1 VRRRPSQPVAA
12 RPPGALGETRPL
24 RHRTTDGSS
33 RHLSALLVGCLA
45 VALALVTAGAAAA
58 APTLSYDDYHDFGEV
73 ETQLRA
79 WAERP
84 EVELLDIG
92 TSAGGRTLWVARI
105 AGDGPVDPDQRPA
118 VFVGAN
124 IAGFHNAGT
133 EAALDL
139 VAKLLGGDAPNGAE
153 LLSART
159 FYVAPVL
166 DPDAHDALFAEVRV
180 ERSGNAMTLDHDRD
194 GFEAEDGFDDLD
206 GDGRITGM
214 RIADPAGGWLPHPED
229 PRVMIRAD
237 GSKGQAGAY
246 RMVSEGR
253 DDDGDGELNEDPAT
267 GVAPDRNFAHQ
278 FPYPDVDAGPWP
290 SYAPETKAVMDFLLA
305 HRNVALAVVYGPAN
319 NLLKKPESLGGGSGD
334 LGTQKFKLPKE
345 AAEFLG
351 FDPEGEYTIDE
362 VWEVAKDLSFVVQN
376 NITKD
381 QLAQFLGA
389 GPATKLADEDMAWL
403 DRFAKDYKKRLEDAG
418 LSNDRP
424 AEQYGKGGFTPWLY
438 YQYGVMAL
446 ELDVWGVPKPETP
459 KDEAMEDD
467 GELTVDRLESM
478 SADEVIALGED
489 KIQELLDANGVPSQ
503 YNATTVI
510 GALQGGQ
517 ITPERMAAMIRQSG
531 GGESGGDGGETAG
544 DDPATQRTRDV
555 LAWVDANAP
564 AAVTPWTPVTL
575 PDGTKAEVG
584 GLDPFIEVAPPYA
597 VLEPALGVHT
607 ATVLDLASKL
617 ARVELLSVEAED
629 LGGGVAR
636 VRAVA
641 GNRGTLPTH
650 TKLDERMHTHLPV
663 RLELVTG
670 DGVEL
675 VTGHAAVTSGRLEGS
690 AGTVEGTWL
699 VHATP
704 GAEVTVRVIT
714 DNAGT
719 DQKTTTI
726 GKGA

>member
-1 VRRRPSQPVAA
+1 MRRHPSRFTLPGPLASGRAA
-12 RPPGALGETRPL
+12 GR
-24 RHRTTDGSS
+24 
-33 RHLSALLVGCLA
+33 LSTLLVGCLA
-45 VALALVTAGAAAA
+45 VALALATAGTAAAV
-58 APTLSYDDYHDFGEV
+58 SYDDYHDFGEV

-139 VAKLLGGDAPNGAE
+139 VATLLEPSESGASNGPKMAD
-153 LLSART
+153 LLATRT

-166 DPDAHDALFAEVRV
+166 DPDAHDALFAAVRAK
-180 ERSGNAMTLDHDRD
+180 RSGNAMTLDHDRD
-194 GFEAEDGFDDLD
+194 GFEAEDGFDDLN
-206 GDGRITGM
+206 GDGRITRM

-237 GSKGQAGAY
+237 GTKGQAGAF

-267 GVAPDRNFAHQ
+267 GVAPDMNFAHQ

-319 NLLKKPESLGGGSGD
+319 NLLEKPRSLGGGSGD

-362 VWEVAKDLSFVVQN
+362 VWDVAKDLTFVVQN

-403 DRFAKDYKKRLEDAG
+403 DRFAKDYTKRLEDAG
-418 LSNDRP
+418 LSKDRP

-446 ELDVWGVPKPETP
+446 ELDVWGVPKPEKP
-459 KDEAMEDD
+459 KDEGKEDD
-467 GELTVDRLESM
+467 GEADRR
-478 SADEVIALGED
+478 
-489 KIQELLDANGVPSQ
+489 P
-503 YNATTVI
+503 
-510 GALQGGQ
+510 
-517 ITPERMAAMIRQSG
+517 
-531 GGESGGDGGETAG
+531 
-544 DDPATQRTRDV
+544 
-555 LAWVDANAP
+555 
-564 AAVTPWTPVTL
+564 
-575 PDGTKAEVG
+575 
-584 GLDPFIEVAPPYA
+584 
-597 VLEPALGVHT
+597 
-607 ATVLDLASKL
+607 
-617 ARVELLSVEAED
+617 ARV
-629 LGGGVAR
+629 
-636 VRAVA
+636 
-641 GNRGTLPTH
+641 
-650 TKLDERMHTHLPV
+650 DER
-663 RLELVTG
+663 RR
-670 DGVEL
+670 
-675 VTGHAAVTSGRLEGS
+675 GHRPGRGRRS
-690 AGTVEGTWL
+690 RSFS
-699 VHATP
+699 TP
-704 GAEVTVRVIT
+704 TACRPS
-714 DNAGT
+714 
-719 DQKTTTI
+719 TTPPW
-726 GKGA
+726 

>member
-1 VRRRPSQPVAA
+1 MRSRPSRVLAD
-12 RPPGALGETRPL
+12 RPFGVRCMPRRL
-24 RHRTTDGSS
+24 R
-33 RHLSALLVGCLA
+33 LLAGCLA
-45 VALALVTAGAAAA
+45 VGLAFLTAGSAAAV
-58 APTLSYDDYHDFGEV
+58 SYDDYHDFGEV
-73 ETQLRA
+73 EAQLRA
-79 WAERP
+79 WADRP
-84 EVELLDIG
+84 EVDLINIG
-92 TSAGGRTLWVARI
+92 TSAGGHTLWVARI

-124 IAGFHNAGT
+124 IAGYHNAGT

-139 VAKLLGGDAPNGAE
+139 VTTLLDGSGGSAAE
-153 LLSART
+153 LLSTHT

-166 DPDAHDALFAEVRV
+166 DPDAHDALFASVHAK
-180 ERSGNAMTLDHDRD
+180 RSGNAMTLDHDRD
-194 GFEAEDGFDDLD
+194 GLEAEDGFDDLN
-206 GDGRITGM
+206 GDGRITRM
-214 RIADPAGGWLPHPED
+214 RIPDPAGGWLPHPED
-229 PRVMIRAD
+229 PRVMVRAD

-246 RMVSEGR
+246 RMETEGR

-267 GVAPDRNFAHQ
+267 GVAPDKNFAHQ
-278 FPYPDVDAGPWP
+278 FPYPDADAGPWP

-319 NLLKKPESLGGGSGD
+319 NLLEKPRSLGGGSGD

-345 AAEFLG
+345 AAQFLG

-362 VWEVAKDLSFVVQN
+362 VWDVAKDLSFVIQN
-376 NITKD
+376 GITKD

-389 GPATKLADEDMAWL
+389 GPATKLADEDSAEL
-403 DRFAKDYKKRLEDAG
+403 DRFAKAYKKRLKDAG
-418 LSNDRP
+418 LSDDRP

-446 ELDVWGVPKPETP
+446 ELDVWGVPKAEKP
-459 KDEAMEDD
+459 KDEATSDD
-467 GELTVDRLESM
+467 GALTVDRLASM
-478 SADEVIALGED
+478 SADDVVALGEEA
-489 KIQELLDANGVPSQ
+489 IQKFLDDNGVPAQ
-503 YNATTVI
+503 YNATMVI
-510 GALQGGQ
+510 GALKGGQ
-517 ITPERMAAMIRQSG
+517 ITPEKMAGMIRQMG
-531 GGESGGDGGETAG
+531 GGSAGGSGEKAE
-544 DDPATQRTRDV
+544 DDPATKRAREV

-564 AAVTPWTPVTL
+564 DAVTPWTAVTL
-575 PDGTKAEVG
+575 PDGTEAEVG
-584 GLDPFIEVAPPYA
+584 GLDPFIQVAPPYA

-607 ATVLDLASKL
+607 ATVLDLAGQL
-617 ARVELLSVEAED
+617 AQVELLSVEAED

-675 VTGHAAVTSGRLEGS
+675 VTGHSAVTSERLEGS

-699 VHATP
+699 VRARP
-704 GAEVTVRVIT
+704 GTTVTVRVTT
-714 DNAGT
+714 DNAGS

>member
-1 VRRRPSQPVAA
+1 MRRHPSRSVAA
-12 RPPGALGETRPL
+12 RPLGARRGFQRMP
-24 RHRTTDGSS
+24 RRMP
-33 RHLSALLVGCLA
+33 RLLVGCLS
-45 VALALVTAGAAAA
+45 VTLALATAGAAAA
-58 APTLSYDDYHDFGEV
+58 VSYDDYHDFGEV
-73 ETQLRA
+73 ESQLRA

-92 TSAGGRTLWVARI
+92 ASAGGRTLWVARI
-105 AGDGPVDPDQRPA
+105 AGDGPVDPDRRPA
-118 VFVGAN
+118 IFVGAN

-139 VAKLLGGDAPNGAE
+139 VATLLAPAGSDAPDGPKVAE
-153 LLSART
+153 LLATRT

-166 DPDAHDALFAEVRV
+166 DPDAHDALFAAVRAR
-180 ERSGNAMTLDHDRD
+180 RSGNAMTLDHDRD
-194 GFEAEDGFDDLD
+194 GLDAEDGFDDLD
-206 GDGRITGM
+206 GDGRITRM

-229 PRVMIRAD
+229 PRVMVRAD
-237 GSKGQAGAY
+237 GTKGRAGAY
-246 RMVSEGR
+246 RVVSEGR

-267 GVAPDRNFAHQ
+267 GVAPDKNFAHQ
-278 FPYPDVDAGPWP
+278 FPYPDPDAGPWA

-305 HRNVALAVVYGPAN
+305 HHNVALAVVYGPAN
-319 NLLKKPESLGGGSGD
+319 NLLEKPVSLGGGGGD
-334 LGTQKFKLPKE
+334 LGTQKFKLPGGL
-345 AAEFLG
+345 AEYFG
-351 FDPEGEYTIDE
+351 FDPEVEYTIDE
-362 VWEVAKDLSFVVQN
+362 VWEVAKDLPFVVQN
-376 NITKD
+376 NVTKD

-403 DRFAKDYKKRLEDAG
+403 DRFAKDYAKRLEDAG
-418 LSNDRP
+418 LPKDRP

-459 KDEAMEDD
+459 KDEAKENGD
-467 GELTVDRLESM
+467 ELTVERLESM

-503 YNATTVI
+503 YNATMVV

-517 ITPERMAAMIRQSG
+517 ITPERMAGMIRRMGGGGAASG
-531 GGESGGDGGETAG
+531 GGDGPAAA
-544 DDPATQRTRDV
+544 DDPATKRAREV

-564 AAVTPWTPVTL
+564 DAVAPWTAVTL
-575 PDGTKAEVG
+575 PDGTEAEVG
-584 GLDPFIEVAPPYA
+584 GLDPYIELAPPHA

-607 ATVLDLASKL
+607 ATVLDLAGEL

-663 RLELVTG
+663 RLELITG

-675 VTGHAAVTSGRLEGS
+675 VTGHAAVTSERLEGS
-690 AGTVEGTWL
+690 SGTVEGTWL
-699 VHATP
+699 VRARP
-704 GAEVTVRVIT
+704 GTGVTVRVLT
-714 DNAGT
+714 DNAGS

>member
-1 VRRRPSQPVAA
+1 
-12 RPPGALGETRPL
+12 
-24 RHRTTDGSS
+24 
-33 RHLSALLVGCLA
+33 VGCLT
-45 VALALVTAGAAAA
+45 VTLALATAGAALAVG
-58 APTLSYDDYHDFGEV
+58 YDDYHDFGEV

-84 EVELLDIG
+84 EVDLLDIG

-139 VAKLLGGDAPNGAE
+139 VATLLEPPGSGAPTAPKASE
-153 LLSART
+153 LLATRT

-166 DPDAHDALFAEVRV
+166 DPDAHDALFAAIRAK
-180 ERSGNAMTLDHDRD
+180 RSGNAMTLDHDRD
-194 GFEAEDGFDDLD
+194 GLEAEDGFDDLD
-206 GDGRITGM
+206 GDGRITRM

-229 PRVMIRAD
+229 PRVMVRAD
-237 GSKGQAGAY
+237 GTKGQAGAY
-246 RMVSEGR
+246 RVVSEGR

-267 GVAPDRNFAHQ
+267 GVAPDKNFAHQ

-290 SYAPETKAVMDFLLA
+290 SYAPESRAVMDFLLA
-305 HRNVALAVVYGPAN
+305 HHNVALAVVYGPAN
-319 NLLKKPESLGGGSGD
+319 NLLEKPRSLGGGSGD
-334 LGTQKFKLPKE
+334 LGTQKFKLPE
-345 AAEFLG
+345 GAAEFLG

-362 VWEVAKDLSFVVQN
+362 VWEVAKDLPFVVQN

-403 DRFAKDYKKRLEDAG
+403 DRFAKDYTKRLEDAG
-418 LSNDRP
+418 LSKDRP

-446 ELDVWGVPKPETP
+446 ELDVWGVPKPEKP
-459 KDEAMEDD
+459 KDEAEEDD
-467 GELTVDRLESM
+467 GALTIERLESM

-503 YNATTVI
+503 YNATMVI

-531 GGESGGDGGETAG
+531 GGGGSAGGDGETAE
-544 DDPATQRTRDV
+544 DDPATKRAREV

-564 AAVTPWTPVTL
+564 DAVTAWTPVTL
-575 PDGTKAEVG
+575 PDGTEAEVG
-584 GLDPFIEVAPPYA
+584 GLDPFIQVAPPYA

-607 ATVLDLASKL
+607 ATVLDLAGKL
-617 ARVELLSVEAED
+617 ARVELLSVEAKD

-641 GNRGTLPTH
+641 GNRGALPTH

-675 VTGHAAVTSGRLEGS
+675 VTGHTAVTSERLEGS
-690 AGTVEGTWL
+690 SGTVEGTWL
-699 VHATP
+699 VRARP
-704 GAEVTVRVIT
+704 GSEVTVRVIT